1 MKKLFYFVAIA
12 VALVIAATSCS
23 TPEEPNYEPA
33 VASMAIEYSEPAL
46 PFSLR

>member
-12 VALVIAATSCS
+12 VTLVIAATSC
-23 TPEEPNYEPA
+23 TPKEPNYEPA
-33 VASMAIEYSEPAL
+33 VASMAIEYNEPAL